1 MKFKHQESPEEG
13 EIGEPRVK
21 AREVS
26 IVGEAFLTPE
36 LLRGKRMGT

>member
-21 AREVS
+21 AGEVP
-26 IVGEAFLTPE
+26 IIEQDFTTLE
-36 LLRGKRMGT
+36 LFRVSVWT